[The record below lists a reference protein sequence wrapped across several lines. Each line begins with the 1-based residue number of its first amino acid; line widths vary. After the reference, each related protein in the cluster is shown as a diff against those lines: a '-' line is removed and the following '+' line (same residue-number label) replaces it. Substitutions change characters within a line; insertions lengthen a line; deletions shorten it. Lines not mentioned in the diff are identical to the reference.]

1 MKTLKQLLPRALAC
15 VVLFTILCG
24 VVYTGIVTVV
34 AQVFFPHQ
42 ANGSLIE
49 VDGKVYGSELMG
61 QYYND
66 ENHMWGRIMQLDV
79 STFVDENGKRLM
91 YAQPSNLSPNSEE
104 YKALVQERVDLI
116 KAANPDM
123 EESTIPV
130 DLVTCS
136 GSGLDPHISV
146 AAALYQVPR
155 LAKANNISE
164 EEVKQIIEE
173 STQHKFLGIFG
184 EDVVNVLEV
193 NLRLDGIL

>member
-1 MKTLKQLLPRALAC
+1 MKTVKQLLPKALAF
-15 VVLFTILCG
+15 VVMFTILCG

-66 ENHMWGRIMQLDV
+66 ENHMWGRIMKLDV

-91 YAQPSNLSPNSEE
+91 YSAPSNLSPNSEE
-104 YKALVQERVDLI
+104 FKALVQERVDLL

-123 EESTIPV
+123 DESAIPV
-130 DLVTCS
+130 DLVTNS

-155 LAKANNISE
+155 LAKANNMSE